1 MIGIRNSRGPCS
13 YQSGRIMSILQG
25 WEKLLIELN
34 RAKRFQIDTFRKYF
48 LDTYQVLKKD
58 LEEAKIE
65 KSHVPLVAKAFLF
78 ANAECKDVDARFR
91 AALVLT
97 ERMLTDCAFRTY
109 PTVPEGSEI
118 YILEARRDVYV
129 DFNNPGESVAIL
141 EKAFD
146 ERFWNSL

>member
-1 MIGIRNSRGPCS
+1 MKKMEALELTRKWKTLNFEMKKNKKVDLSLFCDVFSQTYGLLSRCATENSVHKECVG
-13 YQSGRIMSILQG
+13 
-25 WEKLLIELN
+25 LI
-34 RAKRFQIDTFRKYF
+34 AAAY
-48 LDTYQVLKKD
+48 
-58 LEEAKIE
+58 
-65 KSHVPLVAKAFLF
+65 LF
-78 ANAECKDVDARFR
+78 ANADSNELDSECLAT
-91 AALVLT
+91 LVLT